1 MALWLKGMTMYVV
14 VMCDDVVE
22 VCVHGDVVEVVD
34 AVIAEMCDVALWLK
48 GMALWMRCV
57 TVWLRCVTVWLR

>member
-1 MALWLKGMTMYVV
+1 M
-14 VMCDDVVE
+14 
-22 VCVHGDVVEVVD
+22 HGDVVEVID